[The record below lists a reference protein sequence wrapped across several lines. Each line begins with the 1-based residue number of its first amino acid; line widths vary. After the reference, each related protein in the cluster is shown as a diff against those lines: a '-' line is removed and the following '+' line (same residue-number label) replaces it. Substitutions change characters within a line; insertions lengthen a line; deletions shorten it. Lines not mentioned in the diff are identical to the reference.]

1 MKKARKNSWQLEE
14 EVGGKNGKQGMI
26 VRKTE
31 VVTTEELAVKEIL
44 TIKPVDER
52 INITKDKVVEKGKG
66 VSEEQGNQ

>member
-1 MKKARKNSWQLEE
+1 
-14 EVGGKNGKQGMI
+14 MI